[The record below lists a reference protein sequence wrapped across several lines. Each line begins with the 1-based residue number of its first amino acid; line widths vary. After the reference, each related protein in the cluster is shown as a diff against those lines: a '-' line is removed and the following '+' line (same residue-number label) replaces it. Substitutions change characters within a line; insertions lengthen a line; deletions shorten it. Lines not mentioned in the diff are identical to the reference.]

1 MQGSTFWIINA
12 LLESGF
18 HYEDSL
24 AIETIT
30 EKVHILIDNGLI
42 TSIVP
47 ATTPL
52 DNQLPKKDAK
62 SLLVLPSFL
71 EKHCHL
77 DKTLIG
83 DSWRSCRQFSNRI
96 ARCNFEKNL
105 LPTLATPTKERA
117 EALLE
122 GFIKCRINPCAYPY

>member
-1 MQGSTFWIINA
+1 VKKITQGSTFWIINA

-18 HYEDSL
+18 YYEDSL

-42 TSIVP
+42 TSTVP

-62 SLLVLPSFL
+62 SSLILPSF
-71 EKHCHL
+71 E
-77 DKTLIG
+77 LI
-83 DSWRSCRQFSNRI
+83 S
-96 ARCNFEKNL
+96 
-105 LPTLATPTKERA
+105 
-117 EALLE
+117 
-122 GFIKCRINPCAYPY
+122 